1 MGLTPPLLP
10 PHPASITKP
19 PITAAAPSMRLARG
33 FEKSNAIESTTLSI
47 NAGGRSGAS
56 GACRKY
62 MGTKPELE
70 PVVVTV
76 SVVPMI
82 EQLPFGIEQ
91 VAVSVGL
98 VVNPFSL
105 I

>member
-1 MGLTPPLLP
+1 MG
-10 PHPASITKP
+10 
-19 PITAAAPSMRLARG
+19 R
-33 FEKSNAIESTTLSI
+33 
-47 NAGGRSGAS
+47 
-56 GACRKY
+56 
-62 MGTKPELE
+62 KPELE

-76 SVVPMI
+76 RAVPMI
-82 EQLPFGIEQ
+82 EQPPLGMEQ

>member
-1 MGLTPPLLP
+1 
-10 PHPASITKP
+10 
-19 PITAAAPSMRLARG
+19 MRLARG
-33 FEKSNAIESTTLSI
+33 FEKSNVIESTTLSI
-47 NAGGRSGAS
+47 NARSRSGAS
-56 GACRKY
+56 GPCGKCV
-62 MGTKPELE
+62 GTKPELE

-76 SVVPMI
+76 SVVPVI
-82 EQLPFGIEQ
+82 EQPPFGIEQ